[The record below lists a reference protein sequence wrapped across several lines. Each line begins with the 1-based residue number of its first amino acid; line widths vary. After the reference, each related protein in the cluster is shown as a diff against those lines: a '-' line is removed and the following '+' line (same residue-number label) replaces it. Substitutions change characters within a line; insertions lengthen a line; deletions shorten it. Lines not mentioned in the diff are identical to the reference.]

1 MVIVRDAVRV
11 IVSVPDCPAA
21 DHCTVHVVVAD
32 TVYGFPFGDGI
43 EYVYEHGLFALFPF
57 IHTG

>member
-21 DHCTVHVVVAD
+21 DHCTVHVVDAD
-32 TVYGFPFGDGI
+32 TVYGLPS
-43 EYVYEHGLFALFPF
+43 A
-57 IHTG
+57 